1 MVVSKDILNAN
12 AEALQ
17 LELDWFEQVMDLRL
31 GLYFG
36 QECAYKSIWELQAP
50 VFDEH
55 QSSYASFIRTHNS
68 TAAERLL
75 LMLLFA
81 PHIKPQLLDVFSAK
95 NTTYDRGFTE
105 FGGLRGPAHGG
116 FLPTMETA
124 LFLLAGADILSR
136 IEAMKLFDAS
146 HYLMN
151 NQVIYL
157 NEAGAFEP
165 KASTAIA
172 LSPTY
177 VNFFT
182 MGKKEHKKFEP
193 DFPAKLISTALDWD
207 DLVLPPETLLQL
219 EEIRTWIN
227 HHDTLLNKWG
237 FGKKVRAGYRSLFYG
252 PSGTGKTLAACLIG
266 KRCNLDVYRID
277 LSMVVSKYIGETEK
291 NLEKVFQSAENKSW
305 VLFFDEA
312 DAIFG
317 KRTSISNANDRYA
330 NQETSYLLQRIEDY
344 PGVVI
349 LASNLRN
356 NIDEAFARRFQSLIY
371 FPVPRTAERL
381 KLWQQSLSPLSELGQ
396 EMDLTALSAKYELT
410 GGMIMNVV
418 RYCSLMA
425 INRNE
430 QEIRLSDAEKAIQ
443 RELSKEGRLM

>member
-1 MVVSKDILNAN
+1 MVVNRDILKAN

-17 LELDWFEQVMDLRL
+17 LEFHWFEQVVESRL
-31 GLYFG
+31 SLYFG
-36 QECAYKSIWELQAP
+36 QECAYKSIWELQPP
-50 VFDEH
+50 VFAQH
-55 QSSYASFIRTHNS
+55 QSSYSAFINTHDS

-75 LMLLFA
+75 LMLLLA
-81 PHIKPQLLDVFSAK
+81 PHLKPELLDVFSVK

-105 FGGLRGPAHGG
+105 FGGLRGLAHGG

-124 LFLLAGADILSR
+124 LFLLAGADIFSR
-136 IEAMKLFDAS
+136 IDAMKLFDRS
-146 HYLMN
+146 HYLFS
-151 NQVIYL
+151 NQIVYL
-157 NEAGAFEP
+157 NETGAFEP
-165 KASTAIA
+165 KSSSAIV
-172 LSPTY
+172 LSPVY
-177 VNFFT
+177 VSYFMTGEKGNQTFD
-182 MGKKEHKKFEP
+182 P

-207 DLVLPPETLLQL
+207 NLVLPSETLLQL
-219 EEIRTWIN
+219 EEIRTWIT
-227 HHDTLLNKWG
+227 HQETLLNEWG

-266 KRCNLDVYRID
+266 KRCYLEVYRID

-291 NLEKVFQSAENKSW
+291 NLEKVFQSAEKKNW
-305 VLFFDEA
+305 ILFFDEA

-317 KRTSISNANDRYA
+317 KRTAISNANDRYA
-330 NQETSYLLQRIEDY
+330 NQETAYLLQRIEDY

-356 NIDEAFARRFQSLIY
+356 NIDDAFARRFQSLIY
-371 FPVPRTAERL
+371 FPVPRVEERL
-381 KLWQQSLSPLSELGQ
+381 KLWQQSLSPLSELGKEINLRSLAAQ
-396 EMDLTALSAKYELT
+396 YELT

-430 QEIRLSDAEKAIQ
+430 YEIRLSDAQKGIQ
-443 RELSKEGRLM
+443 RELAKEGRIM